1 MVGYE
6 YTISVAR
13 GFQTLLETSILFEAF
28 WLLNCKYIPAQS
40 TYLFVF
46 LSISMSRCHPRCLLV
61 WVLATV
67 KKKKLDIFSCCSTWA
82 NQRPTERQRNKQT
95 DGVVFYYQLSGHTF
109 KQNIYIYY
117 CISAFTSIINTGRL
131 CSALLS
137 LSVPHTFNDYIYSLT
152 STLSLT
158 TT

>member
-1 MVGYE
+1 MVGYQ

-13 GFQTLLETSILFEAF
+13 GFQTLLESILFEAF

-109 KQNIYIYY
+109 KQNIYIY
-117 CISAFTSIINTGRL
+117 IIAFQLSP
-131 CSALLS
+131 ALLTPVGFVLLSFLS
-137 LSVPHTFNDYIYSLT
+137 LSHTL
-152 STLSLT
+152 LMT
-158 TT
+158 TFIPWPQPLV